1 MSQKKQDDI
10 NDLEIS
16 SSISS
21 AIIFM
26 IVMLV
31 INEFVL
37 GFLQKLK

>member
-1 MSQKKQDDI
+1 M

-16 SSISS
+16 NSISS

-37 GFLQKLK
+37 GFL